1 VSIILISAFKEVSPS
16 LIDSSERESELLYS
30 FASSE
35 QLVMH
40 VLAYAE
46 VLFRWKL
53 LHKRIELL
61 KAVDPFL
68 RLPSDSYFNS
78 DHSQLGTLRHLRRVY
93 VSCPIPLLTYLSR
106 RRRRAGV
113 SILCTQ
119 CSRPTASRTQSTC
132 SACGTRLG
140 MPRCSVCRL
149 PVKGASCHPTS
160 SILLF
165 NKTCSHRPLLQ
176 LLGMSSRQ
184 PSILL
189 EVAPE
194 RHLLNWL
201 SMPLPCHSSG
211 LVHWADCC
219 FIVETL

>member
-1 VSIILISAFKEVSPS
+1 MSIILISAFKGVVS
-16 LIDSSERESELLYS
+16 LTLNDFSERESELFYS

-46 VLFRWKL
+46 VLFRWRL

-68 RLPSDSYFNS
+68 RLPPDSYFNS
-78 DHSQLGTLRHLRRVY
+78 DHSQLGALCILR
-93 VSCPIPLLTYLSR
+93 CPIPLLTYLSCGR
-106 RRRRAGV
+106 VRGTGV
-113 SILCTQ
+113 SILCAQ

-149 PVKGASCHPTS
+149 PVKGASCHSTS
-160 SILLF
+160 CMILLTKHDLIGLSF
-165 NKTCSHRPLLQ
+165 NCLGCHHVSHLSCWRSRRSATCST
-176 LLGMSSRQ
+176 GC
-184 PSILL
+184 
-189 EVAPE
+189 
-194 RHLLNWL
+194 
-201 SMPLPCHSSG
+201 PCRCR
-211 LVHWADCC
+211 A
-219 FIVETL
+219 IVQA

>member
-1 VSIILISAFKEVSPS
+1 
-16 LIDSSERESELLYS
+16 
-30 FASSE
+30 
-35 QLVMH
+35 MH

-61 KAVDPFL
+61 KAVDPFM

-78 DHSQLGTLRHLRRVY
+78 DHSQLGTLRHLGRVY
-93 VSCPIPLLTYLSR
+93 VRCPIPLLTYLSR
-106 RRRRAGV
+106 GRRRGTGV

-149 PVKGASCHPTS
+149 PVKGTSCHPTS
-160 SILLF
+160 CTLF
-165 NKTCSHRPLLQ
+165 LTKHVLIGLSFNCLGCRHVSHLSCWRSRRSATCST
-176 LLGMSSRQ
+176 GC
-184 PSILL
+184 
-189 EVAPE
+189 
-194 RHLLNWL
+194 
-201 SMPLPCHSSG
+201 PCRCRAM
-211 LVHWADCC
+211 VQA
-219 FIVETL
+219 

>member
-1 VSIILISAFKEVSPS
+1 
-16 LIDSSERESELLYS
+16 
-30 FASSE
+30 
-35 QLVMH
+35 MH

-78 DHSQLGTLRHLRRVY
+78 DHSQLGTLRLLRRVY
-93 VSCPIPLLTYLSR
+93 ARCPIPLLTYVSCR
-106 RRRRAGV
+106 RRRRRRRGAGV

-119 CSRPTASRTQSTC
+119 CGQSTASRTQSAC

-149 PVKGASCHPTS
+149 PVKGALCHPTS
-160 SILLF
+160 CIILIS
-165 NKTCSHRPLLQ
+165 NKTFSHRPLLQ
-176 LLGMSSRQ
+176 LLGMSPRQ
-184 PSILL
+184 PPILL

-211 LVHWADCC
+211 LAQ
-219 FIVETL
+219 

>member
-1 VSIILISAFKEVSPS
+1 MLQSPYSKKS
-16 LIDSSERESELLYS
+16 LSLTPIDFSERESELLYS

-40 VLAYAE
+40 VLVYAE
-46 VLFRWKL
+46 VLFRWRL

-93 VSCPIPLLTYLSR
+93 NPLLTCLSR
-106 RRRRAGV
+106 RRRRRGTGV

-149 PVKGASCHPTS
+149 PVKGASCHS
-160 SILLF
+160 MSCNLLF
-165 NKTCSHRPLLQ
+165 NRTCSHRSLL
-176 LLGMSSRQ
+176 
-184 PSILL
+184 
-189 EVAPE
+189 
-194 RHLLNWL
+194 
-201 SMPLPCHSSG
+201 
-211 LVHWADCC
+211 
-219 FIVETL
+219 

>member
-1 VSIILISAFKEVSPS
+1 MRIIHISAFKEVFP
-16 LIDSSERESELLYS
+16 LHIDFSEKESELLHS
-30 FASSE
+30 FAPSE

-78 DHSQLGTLRHLRRVY
+78 DHSQLGILRLLRRVY
-93 VSCPIPLLTYLSR
+93 IRCPIPLLTNLSCR
-106 RRRRAGV
+106 RRGAGV

-119 CSRPTASRTQSTC
+119 CGQSTASRTQSTC

-149 PVKGASCHPTS
+149 PVKGTSCCS
-160 SILLF
+160 CIVLSNKYLLIGLSF
-165 NKTCSHRPLLQ
+165 NCLGCRHVSHLSCWRSRRSATCST
-176 LLGMSSRQ
+176 GC
-184 PSILL
+184 
-189 EVAPE
+189 
-194 RHLLNWL
+194 
-201 SMPLPCHSSG
+201 PCSCRA
-211 LVHWADCC
+211 VVQA
-219 FIVETL
+219 

>member
-1 VSIILISAFKEVSPS
+1 
-16 LIDSSERESELLYS
+16 
-30 FASSE
+30 
-35 QLVMH
+35 MH
-40 VLAYAE
+40 ILAYAE

-68 RLPSDSYFNS
+68 RLPPDSYFNS
-78 DHSQLGTLRHLRRVY
+78 DHSQLGTLRLLRRAY
-93 VSCPIPLLTYLSR
+93 VRCPIPSLTYLLCR
-106 RRRRAGV
+106 RRGTGV

-149 PVKGASCHPTS
+149 PVKGTSCHLTS
-160 SILLF
+160 CILLS
-165 NKTCSHRPLLQ
+165 NNSYSQRPLLQ
-176 LLGMSSRQ
+176 LLGMSPRQ
-184 PSILL
+184 PFILL

-194 RHLLNWL
+194 RHLLNRL
-201 SMPLPCHSSG
+201 FMPLPCHRASLA
-211 LVHWADCC
+211 LVQ
-219 FIVETL
+219 

>member
-1 VSIILISAFKEVSPS
+1 MNYSRSGEYYSNLRIQRSLSLT
-16 LIDSSERESELLYS
+16 LIDFSERESELLYS

-78 DHSQLGTLRHLRRVY
+78 DHSQLGTSHLLRRVY
-93 VSCPIPLLTYLSR
+93 VHCPIPLLTNLSCR
-106 RRRRAGV
+106 RRRGTGV

-119 CSRPTASRTQSTC
+119 CGQSTTSRTQSTC

-160 SILLF
+160 CILLLS
-165 NKTCSHRPLLQ
+165 NKTSSHRPLLQ

-189 EVAPE
+189 EVTPE

-201 SMPLPCHSSG
+201 SMPLPCHSSF
-211 LVHWADCC
+211 LAQ
-219 FIVETL
+219 

>member
-1 VSIILISAFKEVSPS
+1 MNCSRSGEYYFNLRIQRSLSLT
-16 LIDSSERESELLYS
+16 LIDFSERESELLYS

-46 VLFRWKL
+46 VLFRWEL

-78 DHSQLGTLRHLRRVY
+78 DHSQLGTFRLWRRVY
-93 VSCPIPLLTYLSR
+93 VRSPIPLLTYLLCGRHR
-106 RRRRAGV
+106 RTGV

-119 CSRPTASRTQSTC
+119 CGQSTASRTQSTC

-160 SILLF
+160 CIVLLS
-165 NKTCSHRPLLQ
+165 NKASSHRPLLQ
-176 LLGMSSRQ
+176 LLRMSPRQ
-184 PSILL
+184 SSILL

-194 RHLLNWL
+194 LHLLNWL
-201 SMPLPCHSSG
+201 SMPLPCHSSS
-211 LVHWADCC
+211 LAQ
-219 FIVETL
+219 

>member
-1 VSIILISAFKEVSPS
+1 
-16 LIDSSERESELLYS
+16 
-30 FASSE
+30 
-35 QLVMH
+35 MH

-46 VLFRWKL
+46 VLFRWRL

-78 DHSQLGTLRHLRRVY
+78 DHSQLGTLRLLCSVHLR
-93 VSCPIPLLTYLSR
+93 CPIPLLTYLPCGR
-106 RRRRAGV
+106 RRGTGV

-119 CSRPTASRTQSTC
+119 CGQPTASRARSPC
-132 SACGTRLG
+132 SSCGTRLG

-160 SILLF
+160 CIIRLS
-165 NKTCSHRPLLQ
+165 NKACSDRTLLQ
-176 LLGMSSRQ
+176 LLGMSPRQ

-201 SMPLPCHSSG
+201 FMPLPCHSSG
-211 LVHWADCC
+211 L
-219 FIVETL
+219 TQ

>member
-1 VSIILISAFKEVSPS
+1 MSTILISTFKKEVSPP
-16 LIDSSERESELLYS
+16 LTRVDLSERETELLYS

-35 QLVMH
+35 QLAMH

-46 VLFRWKL
+46 VLFRWRL

-78 DHSQLGTLRHLRRVY
+78 DHSQLGTLRLLCSVY
-93 VSCPIPLLTYLSR
+93 VRCPIPLLTYLPCR
-106 RRRRAGV
+106 PCRGTGV
-113 SILCTQ
+113 SIVCTQ
-119 CSRPTASRTQSTC
+119 CGQLTASRTQSTC
-132 SACGTRLG
+132 SSCGTRLG

-160 SILLF
+160 CIIRLS
-165 NKTCSHRPLLQ
+165 NKAYSDRTLLQ
-176 LLGMSSRQ
+176 LLGMSPRQ
-184 PSILL
+184 PPILL

-201 SMPLPCHSSG
+201 FMPLPCHS
-211 LVHWADCC
+211 
-219 FIVETL
+219 